1 MYTIRQCIE
10 EMRRFGTRNIY
21 LNNGTEIILL
31 EGFNTDPCEQIG
43 TFKRNPDGSTRV
55 MRRIV
60 CHINSSEETRML
72 DDLKKNTSWYLY
84 DEKRDDEY
92 QFFSKN
98 DFILPERLMNQFIS
112 YNGGINY
119 ARTISDV
126 SYIYDDILW
135 MLDE

>member
-72 DDLKKNTSWYLY
+72 DDLKKNTSCYLY

>member
-1 MYTIRQCIE
+1 MYTIRKCID
-10 EMRRFGTRNIY
+10 EMRKFGTRNIY

-72 DDLKKNTSWYLY
+72 DDLKKNTSYYLY
-84 DEKRDDEY
+84 DEKRDSEY

-119 ARTISDV
+119 TRTISDV
-126 SYIYDDILW
+126 SYVYDDTIW

>member
-126 SYIYDDILW
+126 SYIYDDFLW